1 MNCPII
7 FLDCD
12 NKTKLALA
20 SFSCFLDF
28 HEKMKSSLENFT
40 VLIVIIYLYRNEI
53 SLLNCFVYIALT
65 KNVKKSSF

>member
-1 MNCPII
+1 
-7 FLDCD
+7 
-12 NKTKLALA
+12 
-20 SFSCFLDF
+20 
-28 HEKMKSSLENFT
+28 MKASLEHFT